1 MEISRARTCALI
13 PLLLIGLAVAGCGGG
28 EANSEK
34 QAGAK
39 TDSTKV
45 DSTKVDSVKTAQK
58 DDKKKKAPEGVPVKI
73 APVAHGRISDHIE
86 YSATVEAEETVD
98 VYAQASGLVKQVLS
112 EEGDKVKAGQ
122 VLVKLVD
129 DDLTLAE
136 ADAELTYLKL
146 ESQFRRTEE
155 MYSRQ
160 LLSKEDYER
169 QKFDMDQSRIRWERA
184 KLALE
189 HTFVR
194 SPVDGVVAERKVKL
208 GDRIGPAN
216 KLYAL
221 VNMHSLIARVHVP
234 GRDMRSISVG
244 QQAMITT
251 DFLPDEKF
259 TGHILRISPVVDPG
273 SGTFKVT
280 LELTDSNGRL
290 RPGMFVNTHIVT
302 ATHERAVLVPKRAV
316 VYDDGMP
323 HVFVV
328 EDSTAK
334 KVQLLKGFEDTD
346 NLEVLS
352 GVSHGDR
359 IVVVGQNGL
368 KDQAKVRII
377 EGEGLRIPAKQDSV
391 QADDKPKTS

>member
-1 MEISRARTCALI
+1 MGISRARTCAFI
-13 PLLLIGLAVAGCGGG
+13 PLLLIGLALAGCGG
-28 EANSEK
+28 EEDNSEK

-39 TDSTKV
+39 ADSTQV
-45 DSTKVDSVKTAQK
+45 DSTKADSVKTAQK
-58 DDKKKKAPEGVPVKI
+58 DDKGKKVPEGVPVKI
-73 APVAHGRISDHIE
+73 VPVAHGRISDHIE

-98 VYAQASGLVKQVLS
+98 VYAQTSGLIKQVLA
-112 EEGDKVKAGQ
+112 EEGDRVKAGQ

-136 ADAELTYLKL
+136 ADAELTYLKVA
-146 ESQFRRTEE
+146 SQFRRTEE

-169 QKFDMDQSRIRWERA
+169 QRFDMDQARIRWERA
-184 KLALE
+184 KLAVE
-189 HTFVR
+189 HTSVR
-194 SPVDGVVAERKVKL
+194 APVDGVVAERKVKL

-244 QQAMITT
+244 QPAMVTT

-259 TGHILRISPVVDPG
+259 TGRILRISPVVDPG

-280 LELTDSNGRL
+280 LELMGENGRL
-290 RPGMFVNTHIVT
+290 RPGMFVNAHIVT

-328 EDSTAK
+328 EDSTVK
-334 KVQLLKGFEDTD
+334 KVQLLKGFEDSD

-352 GVSHGDR
+352 GVKHGDQ

-377 EGEGLRIPAKQDSV
+377 EGEGLRIPAKQDST

>member
-13 PLLLIGLAVAGCGGG
+13 LLLLIGLAVAGCGGG

-169 QKFDMDQSRIRWERA
+169 QKFDMDQSRIRWKRA